1 VASAA
6 LRDEPTGCPVAWQA
20 DVVATA
26 KRDLRPGEVLD
37 GEGGYMVWGKILPA
51 ATSLAK
57 NGLPLGLAHTKLV
70 RPVAKGEIVT
80 WTDIEVDRKDSTVA
94 FRREMEK
101 AFAPPAAP

>member
-1 VASAA
+1 
-6 LRDEPTGCPVAWQA
+6 
-20 DVVATA
+20 VVATA

-51 ATSLAK
+51 ATSLEK

-80 WTDIEVDRKDSTVA
+80 WADIEVDRKDSTVA